1 MSSFG
6 FDKVKKPAEQ
16 GERKLDL
23 SGLTMQPPAVP
34 ADKEQRAIKKGEELG
49 FTSREPSET
58 KERKGEGEGRVMR
71 RHERTP
77 TRSIYVQGPASV
89 LDRFVAYAN
98 ELKADAHVPHSSL
111 VCAVRDRG
119 ASPQPVWQDC
129 SKETLS
135 ISLIVSRS

>member
-6 FDKVKKPAEQ
+6 FEKVKKPVEQ

-23 SGLTMQPPAVP
+23 SGLTMQPPPVP
-34 ADKEQRAIKKGEELG
+34 ADKEQRAITKGEELG

-58 KERKGEGEGRVMR
+58 KERKGEGRVMR

-98 ELKADAHVPHSSL
+98 ELEADAYWEVL
-111 VCAVRDRG
+111 D
-119 ASPQPVWQDC
+119 
-129 SKETLS
+129 KLLS
-135 ISLIVSRS
+135 EKGK